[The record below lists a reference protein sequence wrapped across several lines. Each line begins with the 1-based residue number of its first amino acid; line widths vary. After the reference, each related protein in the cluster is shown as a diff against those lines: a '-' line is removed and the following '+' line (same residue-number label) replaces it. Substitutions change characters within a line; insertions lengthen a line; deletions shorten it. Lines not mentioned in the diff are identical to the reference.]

1 MRTRTAARSS
11 SKVRAAPDG
20 ATGAMKAGAIT
31 GSCALL
37 SGTTGV
43 AAPLRSAVV
52 GPSGC
57 PCCVDCDGDAAAF
70 GGGVADVDGELPGWA
85 PGCGGVGA
93 APGPG
98 PGVAG
103 ACTPG
108 AGGGGTAAVGGGG
121 ARELPGDTGDNGAAG
136 VGGGTGGGAGTAPA
150 AADAIGLAAA
160 LTGGSAEPGA
170 PPAAAADD
178 TTPDIGATPAAGALA
193 AGGAAVPPD
202 AGALLEDVAA
212 AASGDVDCVGPE
224 ACDPVAD
231 GDAEEE
237 PPAEEDAGA
246 SDSPD

>member
-1 MRTRTAARSS
+1 
-11 SKVRAAPDG
+11 
-20 ATGAMKAGAIT
+20 MKAGAIT

-43 AAPLRSAVV
+43 AAPPRSAVV

-85 PGCGGVGA
+85 GCGGAGGGGGA
-93 APGPG
+93 AAGPGPG
-98 PGVAG
+98 PGAAG
-103 ACTPG
+103 ACIPG
-108 AGGGGTAAVGGGG
+108 AGGGGTAAVGGDG
-121 ARELPGDTGDNGAAG
+121 ASELPGDTGDNGAAG

-160 LTGGSAEPGA
+160 LTGGSAELGA
-170 PPAAAADD
+170 PPAAVADD
-178 TTPDIGATPAAGALA
+178 TTPDIGETPAAGELA
-193 AGGAAVPPD
+193 AGAAVVVPLD

-212 AASGDVDCVGPE
+212 ASGAVDCVGPE
-224 ACDPVAD
+224 VCDPVVD

-237 PPAEEDAGA
+237 PPDEEDAGA

>member
-1 MRTRTAARSS
+1 
-11 SKVRAAPDG
+11 
-20 ATGAMKAGAIT
+20 MKAGAIT

-43 AAPLRSAVV
+43 AAPPRSAVV
-52 GPSGC
+52 GPSGW

-70 GGGVADVDGELPGWA
+70 GGGVADVDSELPGWA
-85 PGCGGVGA
+85 GCGGGGA
-93 APGPG
+93 AGPG
-98 PGVAG
+98 PGAAG

-108 AGGGGTAAVGGGG
+108 AGGGGTAAAGGGG
-121 ARELPGDTGDNGAAG
+121 ASELPGDTGDNGAAG

-160 LTGGSAEPGA
+160 LTGGSAELGA

-178 TTPDIGATPAAGALA
+178 TPDIGATPAVGELVAGC
-193 AGGAAVPPD
+193 AVVVPLD
-202 AGALLEDVAA
+202 AGALLEGVA
-212 AASGDVDCVGPE
+212 AASGAVDCVGPE
-224 ACDPVAD
+224 VGDPVVD
-231 GDAEEE
+231 GDADEE